1 MPMRLEIVTAERALF
16 TGDVDAVAAPGIEGQ
31 LGILPHHAALMTVL
45 APGELRYRAGGQE
58 TYMVV
63 TGGFMEVSG
72 ERVTVLADAAEHV
85 DEIDEARAA
94 EAVARA
100 RERIAARGEDVDLE
114 RALHSIRRAQVRLGI
129 ARRRRR
135 RAGAPGAD

>member
-16 TGDVDAVAAPGIEGQ
+16 SGEVDAVTAPGIEGQ

-45 APGELRYRAGGQE
+45 TPGELRYRAGGQD
-58 TYMVV
+58 TYMIV

-72 ERVTVLADAAEHV
+72 EHVTVLADAAEHV
-85 DEIDEARAA
+85 DEIDEARAD

-129 ARRRRR
+129 VRRRRR